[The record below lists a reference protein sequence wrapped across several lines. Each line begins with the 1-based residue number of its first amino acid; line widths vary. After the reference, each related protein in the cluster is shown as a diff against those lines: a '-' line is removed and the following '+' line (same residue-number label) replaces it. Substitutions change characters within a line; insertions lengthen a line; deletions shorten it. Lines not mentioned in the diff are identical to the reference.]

1 MPSWLSGCR
10 RGTDAGKQI
19 HVQKNRAAGY
29 LLRGIITVFQLSF
42 LLGLGLGIGKPT
54 GCGNV

>member
-1 MPSWLSGCR
+1 MRIMSSSLSGA
-10 RGTDAGKQI
+10 AGKQI
-19 HVQKNRAAGY
+19 HTQKNRAAGY